1 MDIVTLRKL
10 SLFKDLSDA
19 NLKIVTSTLKTRSFS
34 KGDVLFSEG
43 ATGLGVWLVAQGS
56 VKLVKMDATGREQL
70 LKVVQQNEFF
80 SEVVLFDGGAY
91 PATAVAST
99 EGVAVVLYNSDAK
112 ALIHAHPEL
121 AWHFLHV
128 LSTRL
133 RTAQDRIRILC
144 ATDVTSKLAAILLH
158 VARQQNSTVLALGR
172 QDIADMAGV
181 ARETVSRI
189 LTSFAMQGSIELGR
203 NKISI
208 LNQKHLSL
216 VALEND

>member
-10 SLFKDLSDA
+10 SLFKDLNEVD
-19 NLKIVTSTLKTRSFS
+19 LKRIAGILKTRSFL

-43 ATGLGVWLVAQGS
+43 AAGLGVWLVVQGS
-56 VKLVKMDATGREQL
+56 VKLIKMDALGREQL
-70 LKVVQQNEFF
+70 LKVVYQNEFF
-80 SEVVLFDGGAY
+80 SEVVLFDGGTY
-91 PATAVAST
+91 PATAVATS
-99 EGVAVVLYNSDAK
+99 EGIAVVLYNSDAK
-112 ALIHAHPEL
+112 ALIHAQPDL

-133 RTAQDRIRILC
+133 RTSQDRIRILC

-158 VARQQNSTVLALGR
+158 VAREQKSTVLALGR
-172 QDIADMAGV
+172 QDIANMAGV

-189 LTSFAMQGSIELGR
+189 LTSFAEQGYIELGR
-203 NKISI
+203 NRISI
-208 LNQKHLSL
+208 INQKHLAF

>member
-10 SLFKDLSDA
+10 SLFNDLSELD
-19 NLKIVTSTLKTRSFS
+19 LKRIASILKTRSFA

-43 ATGLGVWLVAQGS
+43 ATGLGVWLVVKGS
-56 VKLVKMDATGREQL
+56 VKLIKMDASGREQL

-80 SEVVLFDGGAY
+80 SEVVLFDGGTY
-91 PATAVAST
+91 PATAIASS
-99 EGVAVVLYNSDAK
+99 EGSAVVLYNSDAK
-112 ALIHAHPEL
+112 ALIHMHPEL

-158 VARQQNSTVLALGR
+158 VAREQKSAVLNLGR
-172 QDIADMAGV
+172 QDVANMAGV

-189 LTSFAMQGSIELGR
+189 LTSFAEQGYIELGR
-203 NKISI
+203 NRIA
-208 LNQKHLSL
+208 LVNQKHLSL
-216 VALEND
+216 IALEND